1 MKIKAMETNRKND
14 KLSSEL
20 IAAYLDG
27 NTTAEETLSVLK
39 NIAIDEE
46 LRELIEISKAVD
58 CELGT
63 KESGFDILPLEALA
77 ATCGEENFCS
87 MECEKYIM
95 NSFGINCNE
104 QTLYKT
110 AIDNRWQKE
119 EGMPLYNIGRCLEE
133 YGMKVLRR
141 FDCNFNDI
149 CQALKQGY
157 GVMAVVDG
165 GELSGNEIE
174 EYFEDILIGEK
185 PDHTVVV
192 LDCDVEKGIITIFD
206 PDSTASQN
214 KYNIEKFA
222 DAWADSK
229 NYLIITNINDME
241 TYEPKP
247 IDLTGVELPE
257 ELEEL
262 REAIA
267 ENAHE
272 VWAVNRKA
280 EGWSYGSKRDDE
292 KKQNPCMIPYSQLP
306 ESEKAYDREMAVNTI
321 KLLIKL
327 GYEIKKR

>member
-1 MKIKAMETNRKND
+1 M
-14 KLSSEL
+14 S
-20 IAAYLDG
+20 
-27 NTTAEETLSVLK
+27 
-39 NIAIDEE
+39 
-46 LRELIEISKAVD
+46 
-58 CELGT
+58 
-63 KESGFDILPLEALA
+63 ESGFDILPLEAIA

-95 NSFGINCNE
+95 NSFGINCDE

-165 GELSGNEIE
+165 GELNGNEIE

-206 PDSTASQN
+206 PDSTASQDE
-214 KYNIEKFA
+214 YNIEKFA